1 MHHVGDCNAMF
12 RAGSA
17 LLFPEDA
24 LVVRQKAQ
32 HRLIDHLYLHLHA
45 RVTVGWLRAAE
56 APNRADVRLVVD
68 VRLKS
73 LCTLVLSYS
82 RIDDTSART

>member
-17 LLFPEDA
+17 LLLPEDA

-32 HRLIDHLYLHLHA
+32 HKLIDHLYLHLHA

-56 APNRADVRLVVD
+56 APNQALPVARVRPGRLDLREADV
-68 VRLKS
+68 S
-73 LCTLVLSYS
+73 WAPTLTCG
-82 RIDDTSART
+82 R